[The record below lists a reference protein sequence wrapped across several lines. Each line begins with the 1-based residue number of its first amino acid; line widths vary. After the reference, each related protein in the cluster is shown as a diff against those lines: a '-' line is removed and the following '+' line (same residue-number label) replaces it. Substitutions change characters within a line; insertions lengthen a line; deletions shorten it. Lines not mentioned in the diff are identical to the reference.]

1 MLGGILHKFHFHSL
15 FKAVQFDLFGAKK
28 SEKSYGGNVIF
39 KGF

>member
-1 MLGGILHKFHFHSL
+1 MLGEILNKSHFHSL
-15 FKAVQFDLFGAKK
+15 FKAVQFDLYGSEK